1 MRRAQQTEQ
10 ILKAIAKKD
19 FEGLKRLARS
29 PEGYVDDKLRRY
41 VWYYLMISSVT
52 MVTIN
57 N

>member
-19 FEGLKRLARS
+19 FEELKRLARS